1 MYPISLPARRY
12 SAQLIR
18 HRVLVNLLDLAA
30 FALSGFFAFELR
42 FDGEV
47 PAQYFHAMEVALAIW
62 VVANSVAFI
71 AGKLNRGNWRYTSTY
86 DAVRVVAANSA
97 GSVLGGVVLF
107 VLLGPRGMPRSVYIL
122 DWLLSCLLTLGAR
135 LTVRMVYASRR
146 ANGAEGVQ
154 TRTLIYGAGAAGQ
167 ALLWELRQNQS
178 LRCDVIGFIDD
189 DPLKV
194 YLILQ
199 GKPVL
204 GAGKAL
210 AEVVRTHAIK
220 RVLIAVPSATGP
232 QMVHILKLAL
242 DAGAEYKM
250 VPGLGDLIQGTELGK
265 QIRDVAVEDILG
277 RRPVHLDQS
286 SIRERIEGKVVLV
299 TGAAGS
305 IGSELCRQIAR
316 FRPLALIGFDEAE
329 TPLFHLGREM
339 SRNFPDLV
347 FHSEIGN
354 ITRPDT
360 LQRVMLH
367 HQPTILYHA
376 AAYKHVPMMER
387 HVFAAVENNILGTW
401 QVARAAAKY
410 GVEDFVMIS
419 TDKAVRPTSMMGA
432 TKRVAELVIGAFQK
446 EYGTKYVAVRFGNV
460 LGSNGSVVPI
470 FKDQIAAGGPVT
482 VTHPEMRRY
491 FMTIPEAAQL
501 VLQAF
506 SIGTGG
512 EVFVLD
518 MGEPVKIVDLARNLI
533 LLSGLQPDRDIKIQF
548 TGVRPGEK
556 LFEELNL
563 QHECLVPTSHS
574 KIRSYVGHH
583 TLDAMQIKEIMHRLQ
598 QIIEEQDVTS
608 LLLLLKE
615 LIPDY
620 NPGSKILKSAMSTQ
634 PNYVKPAK
642 VTVPSGQVDSVLS
655 ASLTPATRI
664 N

>member
-1 MYPISLPARRY
+1 MSPIPLPAPYY
-12 SAQLIR
+12 SAKLIR
-18 HRVLVNLLDLAA
+18 HRVLVYLLDLAA

-42 FDGEV
+42 FDGAV
-47 PAQYFHAMEVALAIW
+47 PAQYFHALEVALCVW
-62 VVANSVAFI
+62 SVAKSVAFI
-71 AGKLNRGNWRYTSTY
+71 SGKLNRGNWRYTSTY
-86 DAVRVVAANSA
+86 DAVRVMFANSA
-97 GSVLGGVVLF
+97 GSILGGVVLF
-107 VLLGPRGMPRSVYIL
+107 VLLGPAGMPRSVYIL
-122 DWLLSCLLTLGAR
+122 DWLLCCLLTLGAR
-135 LTVRMVYASRR
+135 LAVRLVYTSRR
-146 ANGAEGVQ
+146 ANGAEGGQ
-154 TRTLIYGAGAAGQ
+154 TRTLIYGAGVAGQ
-167 ALLWELRQNQS
+167 ALLRELRQNQS
-178 LRCDVIGFIDD
+178 LMCDVVGFVDD
-189 DPLKV
+189 DPMKA
-194 YLILQ
+194 YMILQ

-204 GAGKAL
+204 GTGEAL

-232 QMVHILKLAL
+232 QMVRILKLAL

-277 RRPVHLDQS
+277 RRPVHLDQG
-286 SIRERIEGKVVLV
+286 SIRERIEGKVVMV

-316 FRPLALIGFDEAE
+316 FHPLALIGFDDAE

-339 SRNFPDLV
+339 ARNFPDLV

-367 HQPTILYHA
+367 HQPSILYHA

-401 QVARAAAKY
+401 QVARAAAQH

-419 TDKAVRPTSMMGA
+419 TDKAVRPTSIMGA

-446 EYGTKYVAVRFGNV
+446 EYGTKFVAVRFGNV

-506 SIGTGG
+506 SIGKGG

-533 LLSGLQPDRDIKIQF
+533 LLSGLQPDRDIKIQY

-556 LFEELNL
+556 LIEELNL
-563 QHECLVPTSHS
+563 QHEHLVPTSHS

-583 TLDAMQIKEIMHRLQ
+583 HLDAIQIKTVMHRME
-598 QIIEEQDVTS
+598 QIIEEQDVAS
-608 LLLLLKE
+608 LVLLLKE

-620 NPGSKILKSAMSTQ
+620 NPGSRMLKPVTLIQ
-634 PNYVKPAK
+634 PNHAKPVK
-642 VTVPSGQVDSVLS
+642 VQV
-655 ASLTPATRI
+655 ASRQVELAG
-664 N
+664 

>member
-1 MYPISLPARRY
+1 MSPKPLPARRY
-12 SAQLIR
+12 SGKLIR

-30 FALSGFFAFELR
+30 FVLSGLCAFELR
-42 FDGEV
+42 FDGAV
-47 PAQYFHAMEVALAIW
+47 PAQYFHAMKVGLCVWGVAK
-62 VVANSVAFI
+62 SVAFVS
-71 AGKLNRGNWRYTSTY
+71 GKLNRGNWRYTSTY
-86 DAVRVVAANSA
+86 DAVRVVVANSV

-107 VLLGPRGMPRSVYIL
+107 VLLGPWGMPRSVYIL
-122 DWLLSCLLTLGAR
+122 DWLLCCLLTLGAR
-135 LTVRMVYASRR
+135 LAVRLIHTSRR

-154 TRTLIYGAGAAGQ
+154 TRTLIYGAGTAGQ
-167 ALLWELRQNQS
+167 ALLWELRQNKS
-178 LRCDVIGFIDD
+178 LMCEVVGFIDD
-189 DPLKV
+189 DPLKA

-199 GKPVL
+199 GLPVL
-204 GAGKAL
+204 GTGEAL
-210 AEVVRTHAIK
+210 AEAVRTHAIK

-232 QMVHILKLAL
+232 QMVRILKLAL

-277 RRPVHLDQS
+277 RRPVHLDQE
-286 SIRERIEGKVVLV
+286 SIRERIEGKVVMV

-316 FRPLALIGFDEAE
+316 FRPAALIGFDEAE

-339 SRNFPDLV
+339 GRNFPDLE

-354 ITRPDT
+354 ITRADT
-360 LQRVMLH
+360 LQRVMLR
-367 HQPTILYHA
+367 HQPSILYHA

-401 QVARAAAKY
+401 QVARAAVRH
-410 GVEDFVMIS
+410 GVEDFVLIS

-432 TKRVAELVIGAFQK
+432 TKRVAELLIGACQK
-446 EYGTKYVAVRFGNV
+446 
-460 LGSNGSVVPI
+460 
-470 FKDQIAAGGPVT
+470 
-482 VTHPEMRRY
+482 
-491 FMTIPEAAQL
+491 
-501 VLQAF
+501 AF

-533 LLSGLQPDRDIKIQF
+533 LLSGLQPDQDIKIQF

-563 QHECLVPTSHS
+563 QHESLVRTSHS
-574 KIRSYVGHH
+574 KISSYICKQQ
-583 TLDAMQIKEIMHRLQ
+583 LDDKQIKEIMHRLQ
-598 QIIEEQDVTS
+598 QVVEEQDITS
-608 LLLLLKE
+608 LLRMLKE
-615 LIPDY
+615 LVPGY
-620 NPGSKILKSAMSTQ
+620 SPGSKIEKAAKQVQSNL
-634 PNYVKPAK
+634 VKPAK
-642 VTVPSGQVDSVLS
+642 IPVPSEQVESVLS
-655 ASLTPATRI
+655 ASLIPYSRV